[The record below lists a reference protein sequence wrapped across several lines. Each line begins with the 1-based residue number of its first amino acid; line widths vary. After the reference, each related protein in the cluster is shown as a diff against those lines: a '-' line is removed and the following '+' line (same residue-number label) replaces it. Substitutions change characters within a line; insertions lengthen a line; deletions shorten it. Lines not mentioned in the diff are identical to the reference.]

1 MVGKE
6 LKPVFTVRVASPMFI
21 QAKAPLFITLNN
33 SCQTSS
39 RDLVHGFES
48 ITVIAIFKE
57 SADLRI

>member
-6 LKPVFTVRVASPMFI
+6 LKPFFYCSCSITDVYTGKGAAFHYPEQFMPDFI
-21 QAKAPLFITLNN
+21 KN
-33 SCQTSS
+33 
-39 RDLVHGFES
+39 LVHGFES